1 MVSFAQLGLF
11 ASASLLLIFTPG
23 PDVLYVMTRGM
34 SQGKKAALAAA
45 AGFGLG
51 NLVHTLFA
59 VLGLSA
65 LLMSSSMAFQ
75 LVKYAG
81 AAYLIYLGIKL
92 FRSHTAIAA
101 EGNGEAM
108 SCMIIFRQSIIAN
121 VLNPKVAV
129 FFLAFFPQFIDQ
141 VHGNPQLQMIVL
153 GCVFVILAWAGFSI
167 IGLCSGWIRE
177 FFKKNPK
184 TEKRIS
190 QAAGILLVL
199 LGLKLAL
206 SGDTPFAIS
215 LSL

>member
-1 MVSFAQLGLF
+1 MISFIQMSLF
-11 ASASLLLIFTPG
+11 VSASLVLIFTPG
-23 PDVLYVMTRGM
+23 PDIIYVMTRGM
-34 SQGKKAALAAA
+34 AQGKKAALAAA

-65 LLMSSSMAFQ
+65 LLMSSATAFQ

-92 FRSHTAIAA
+92 FRSNA
-101 EGNGEAM
+101 GVSVDGKVEAM
-108 SCMIIFRQSIIAN
+108 KYMTIFRQSIIAN

-141 VHGNPQLQMIVL
+141 EHGNPQVQMIVL
-153 GCVFVILAWAGFSI
+153 GCIFVILAWVGFSAV
-167 IGLCSGWIRE
+167 GLCSGWIGE
-177 FFKKNPK
+177 FFRKHPK
-184 TEKRIS
+184 VEHRIN
-190 QAAGILLVL
+190 QVAGSVLVL

-206 SGDTPFAIS
+206 SEPS
-215 LSL
+215 